1 MNRILV
7 QRLSLAVAAL
17 VAVAGTVRPAPVEAQ
32 SRFRVLVANFE
43 PQDGAKKNFGQ
54 DVAKELRKQ
63 IDDMDT
69 HAAVDD
75 RAIRDALR
83 KYDLK
88 VDQMSCIQ
96 WRQLAV
102 QMQWELVGC
111 GSYRDM
117 GGAYEVQASFQG
129 AKVGEPFEVPAF
141 TAPDSKAAAQR
152 VFNDFERYVGQLRL
166 ASFCVQYLQ
175 SQQWDNA
182 LENCE
187 RAIELNPN
195 SVTALYGRA
204 EALMRKAEAMV
215 SGDNGEAVLGD
226 TTATPDV
233 DAMTSAAEEE
243 LPPEYTSL
251 MREALEGFDQVLEVN
266 PIHESALTAAGYV
279 AAKLGDPAA
288 ARAYYEQLIE
298 LDPTNVDIRLQLA
311 LDLAR
316 AGDAE
321 GALLIT
327 EQGIEADPENV
338 TLKEYAG
345 HFALAAAQV
354 MAAEAAPEATATFG
368 KALDYYRASFE
379 AKGAEADPTMLRNM
393 LVTLNQLQR
402 YDEAVELG
410 KRITDVK
417 RDASIWLVYSEA
429 LSNAGQVEES
439 LAALDTVLAIEPST
453 PGVLRRQAQGLLQ
466 RGQLARARG
475 AFQAAVQAGELS
487 GDDVANMVF
496 VFGYNDKCNR
506 QPCEAGL
513 EYFSMARE
521 FATSERIEDMSHFFT
536 GYILYR
542 RGEQVQKPETA
553 ASARQALPIFQQA
566 LEHLRAADAY
576 TDQAANRTQ
585 MMAAAQQFIELQ
597 EALIKRGR

>member
-17 VAVAGTVRPAPVEAQ
+17 VAVAGTVRPAPADAQQ
-32 SRFRVLVANFE
+32 SRYRVLVANFE
-43 PQDGAKKNFGQ
+43 PQDGAKKNVGE
-54 DVAKELRKQ
+54 DVAKELRKL
-63 IDDMDT
+63 IDDMPT
-69 HAAVDD
+69 HAAVSD
-75 RAIRDALR
+75 RDIRDGLR

-88 VDQMSCIQ
+88 ADDMACIQ

-102 QMQWELVGC
+102 QLQWELVGC
-111 GSYRDM
+111 GSYS
-117 GGAYEVQASFQG
+117 GSGPYQVQAHFQG
-129 AKVGEPFEVPAF
+129 AKSGEPFEVAQF
-141 TAPDSKAAAQR
+141 SAPDAKAAAQR
-152 VFNDFERYVGQLRL
+152 VFTDFESYVNQLRL
-166 ASFCVQYLQ
+166 ALFCVQYLQ

-187 RAIELNPN
+187 RAIAINPN

-204 EALMRKAEAMV
+204 EALMKKAEALV
-215 SGDNGEAVLGD
+215 SVDNGEGMADSV
-226 TTATPDV
+226 ATPDV
-233 DAMTSAAEEE
+233 DAIAASANAE

-251 MREALEGFDQVLEVN
+251 MEEALAGFDQVLEVN

-279 AAKLGDPAA
+279 AAKLGQPDA

-316 AGDAE
+316 AGDPK
-321 GALLIT
+321 GALMIT

-354 MAAEAAPEATATFG
+354 MAAEADAEATATFS

-379 AKGAEADPTMLRNM
+379 AKGAEAEPTMLRNM
-393 LVTLNQLQR
+393 LATLNQLQR

-410 KRITDVK
+410 AQVTAVK
-417 RDASIWLVYSEA
+417 REPGIWMVYAEA
-429 LSNAGQVEES
+429 LANAGNVERA
-439 LAALDTVLAIEPST
+439 LVALDTVAAIDPSYPRLT
-453 PGVLRRQAQGLLQ
+453 ARRGSWLLQ
-466 RGQLARARG
+466 RGQLAQARE
-475 AFQAAVQAGELS
+475 AFQTAVERNEMS
-487 GDDVANMVF
+487 GDDVANTL
-496 VFGYNDKCNR
+496 FGYGYNQKCNGT
-506 QPCEAGL
+506 PCEAGL
-513 EYFSMARE
+513 EYFAMARE
-521 FATSERIEDMSHFFT
+521 YATSERIQDMSHFFT

-553 ASARQALPIFQQA
+553 ASARQALPIFQQS
-566 LEHLRAADAY
+566 LEHLRAADKY
-576 TDQAANRTQ
+576 TDQAAARTQ